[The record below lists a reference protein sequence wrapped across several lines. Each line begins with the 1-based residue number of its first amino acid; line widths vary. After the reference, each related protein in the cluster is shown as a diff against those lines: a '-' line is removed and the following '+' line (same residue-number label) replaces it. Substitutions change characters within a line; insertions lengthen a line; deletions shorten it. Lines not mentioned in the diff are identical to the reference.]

1 MARIELEDERVS
13 VHMTPLDEI
22 LSLHGILHLPYSHI
36 RAVNTDPV
44 PSPWFAGFRIGTNI
58 PGVKMAGT
66 FIGGQGIVFY
76 DFHDPKRCLT
86 FELAHQHYKRVVV
99 QVDEDQKPEL
109 LAVQIR
115 ERIEGANV

>member
-1 MARIELEDERVS
+1 MARIELEAERVS
-13 VHMTPLDEI
+13 VRMTPLDEI
-22 LSLHGILHLPYSHI
+22 LALHGSLHLPYSHI
-36 RAVNTDPV
+36 RAVSTDPV
-44 PSPWFAGFRIGTNI
+44 PSPWYAGFRIGTNI

-86 FELAHQHYKRVVV
+86 IELVHQHYKRVVV
-99 QVDEDQKPEL
+99 QVDKDQEPAT

-115 ERIEGANV
+115 ERLG